1 MRILPLSALVML
13 GLGVTVHR
21 VTENLVTSH
30 YRARAEHEAK
40 MFASYAVAPSFAGV
54 PVGPLDQ
61 PTIDR
66 ITAAIGASR
75 ATSGLVNITLLNAD
89 GTIRWADDPSVVG
102 RHRLPPAIL
111 GRVHSRVLADGVTLE
126 TSVPVRHDDEIF
138 ATMQAYTPYRPIA
151 SEIAGDV
158 RELTAIMVGGLMVI
172 YAVLLPV
179 LLTAHRRLRRHA
191 STQEHLAVH
200 DTLTGLANRALLL
213 EEATRALSRAK
224 RRGTSMALLVI
235 DLDKFKEVND
245 TLGHHTGDELLKQVA
260 ERLHAVVRDSDVLS
274 RTGGDEFAVL
284 ADDIAQVEGTK
295 ILAQRLLTAMLEPF
309 TIEDLDLEMGASIGA
324 AVYPDDGEDVA
335 TLMQHADAAMYRAK
349 VIRNAY
355 AMYNSSQD
363 GIEPERLT
371 LVSSLRTALERN
383 QVVLHY
389 QPKIDVDSGR
399 IVGVEALAR
408 WDHPERGLLPPSEFL
423 EAVEAAGLMPI
434 FSDYVLDRA
443 LGQCRTWLDAG
454 MSVPVAVNLSA
465 RSLDDSYL
473 HDKVVASLAKWQL
486 PASYLELEF
495 SETTVMHD
503 VEHVSAMLGRLS
515 GMGAR
520 LAVDEFG
527 TGYSS
532 LIRLQQ
538 LPLSTIKID
547 RSFLGDIEHDE
558 RKQTLVRTMINMA
571 HDMGYAA
578 IAVGVES
585 ADAWHLLQGL
595 DCDAAQ
601 GFFFARPQ
609 PAPMLEP
616 LLRQHC
622 PNEALAVRY

>member
-1 MRILPLSALVML
+1 
-13 GLGVTVHR
+13 
-21 VTENLVTSH
+21 
-30 YRARAEHEAK
+30 
-40 MFASYAVAPSFAGV
+40 
-54 PVGPLDQ
+54 
-61 PTIDR
+61 
-66 ITAAIGASR
+66 
-75 ATSGLVNITLLNAD
+75 
-89 GTIRWADDPSVVG
+89 
-102 RHRLPPAIL
+102 
-111 GRVHSRVLADGVTLE
+111 
-126 TSVPVRHDDEIF
+126 
-138 ATMQAYTPYRPIA
+138 
-151 SEIAGDV
+151 
-158 RELTAIMVGGLMVI
+158 
-172 YAVLLPV
+172 
-179 LLTAHRRLRRHA
+179 
-191 STQEHLAVH
+191 
-200 DTLTGLANRALLL
+200 
-213 EEATRALSRAK
+213 
-224 RRGTSMALLVI
+224 
-235 DLDKFKEVND
+235 
-245 TLGHHTGDELLKQVA
+245 
-260 ERLHAVVRDSDVLS
+260 
-274 RTGGDEFAVL
+274 
-284 ADDIAQVEGTK
+284 
-295 ILAQRLLTAMLEPF
+295 MLEPF

-371 LVSSLRTALERN
+371 LVSSLRVALERN

-423 EAVEAAGLMPI
+423 EAIEAAGLMPI

-443 LGQCRTWLDAG
+443 LGQCRSWLDAG

-503 VEHVSAMLGRLS
+503 VEHVSEMLGRLS

-532 LIRLQQ
+532 LTRLQQ

-609 PAPMLEP
+609 PAPMLET